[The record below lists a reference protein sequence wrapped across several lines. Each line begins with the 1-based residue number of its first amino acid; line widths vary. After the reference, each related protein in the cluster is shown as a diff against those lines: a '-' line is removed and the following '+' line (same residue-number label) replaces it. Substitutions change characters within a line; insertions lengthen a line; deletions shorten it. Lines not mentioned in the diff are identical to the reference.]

1 MTDTN
6 YTYAVARIRANELQL
21 LSNQTVEQ
29 LMASKSYDECLR
41 LLLDRGW
48 GSETG
53 EIPTAEAL
61 LAGERQKTWA
71 LIGELAGDMSVFD
84 VFLYANDYHN
94 LKAAIK
100 LVCTGTKDFGVFIK
114 NGTVDCDRILD
125 AVKARDF
132 YELPDPMRASAQEAY
147 SALSQ
152 TRDGQLCDI
161 IIDRA
166 ALEAILAAGE
176 QSDNA
181 LIQKY
186 AEVTVASA
194 DIKIAVRCCKTG
206 KNIEFIRR
214 ALAPCRTVNVTMLAR
229 AASEGMDAI
238 ADYLEGTDYASA
250 VSELRKSASAF
261 ERWCDN
267 LLIES
272 IKPQQYQSFGV
283 GPLAAYILARE
294 NEIKTVRMIL
304 AGKLNG
310 LPDAAIRERIRE
322 MYV

>member
-6 YTYAVARIRANELQL
+6 YAYAVARIRANELQL
-21 LSNQTVEQ
+21 LSNQAVEQ
-29 LMASKSYDECLR
+29 LMASKSYDECIR

-48 GSETG
+48 GDEVG
-53 EIPTAEAL
+53 GVPTAEAL
-61 LAGERQKTWA
+61 LAAERQKTWA
-71 LIGELAGDMSVFD
+71 LIGELAGDMGAFD

-100 LVCTGTKDFGVFIK
+100 LVCTGTQDFGVFIK
-114 NGTVDCDRILD
+114 NGTVDCDRILE
-125 AVKARDF
+125 AVKSRDF
-132 YELPDPMRASAQEAY
+132 YDLPAPMRAPAEEAY

-166 ALEAILAAGE
+166 ALEAILAAGDE
-176 QSDNA
+176 SDSA
-181 LIQKY
+181 LIKKY
-186 AEVTVASA
+186 AELTVASA
-194 DIKIAVRCCKTG
+194 DIKIAVRCCLTG
-206 KNIEFIRR
+206 KNIEFLRR
-214 ALAPCRTVNVTMLAR
+214 ALAPCRTVNVTLLAR

-238 ADYLEGTDYASA
+238 ADYLEGTDYAGA
-250 VSELRKSASAF
+250 VSELQKSASAF

-267 LLIES
+267 LMIES
-272 IKPQQYQSFGV
+272 IKPQQYEVFGI

-304 AGKLNG
+304 SGKLNN

>member
-6 YTYAVARIRANELQL
+6 YAYAVARIRANELQL

-29 LMASKSYDECLR
+29 LLSAKSYDECFR
-41 LLLDRGW
+41 MLLDRGW
-48 GSETG
+48 GDETG
-53 EIPTAEAL
+53 DVPSAEAL
-61 LAGERQKTWA
+61 LTREREKTWA
-71 LIGELAGDMSVFD
+71 LIGELCGDMSVFD

-114 NGTVDCDRILD
+114 NGTVDCDKILD

-132 YELPDPMRASAQEAY
+132 YDLPAPMRAPAEEAY

-161 IIDRA
+161 IVDRA
-166 ALEAILAAGE
+166 ALEAVGRAGE
-176 QSDNA
+176 ESGNE
-181 LIQKY
+181 LIAKY
-186 AEVTVASA
+186 AELTVASA

-214 ALAPCRTVNVTMLAR
+214 ALAPCRTVNVTLLAR
-229 AASEGMDAI
+229 AASEGLDAI
-238 ADYLEGTDYASA
+238 GDYLEGTDYAGA
-250 VSELRKSASAF
+250 VSELQKSASAF

-267 LLIES
+267 LMIDS
-272 IKPQQYQSFGV
+272 IKPQQYQVFGV

-294 NEIKTVRMIL
+294 NEIKTVRIIL
-304 AGKLNG
+304 SGKLNEM
-310 LPDAAIRERIRE
+310 PDAAIRERIRE